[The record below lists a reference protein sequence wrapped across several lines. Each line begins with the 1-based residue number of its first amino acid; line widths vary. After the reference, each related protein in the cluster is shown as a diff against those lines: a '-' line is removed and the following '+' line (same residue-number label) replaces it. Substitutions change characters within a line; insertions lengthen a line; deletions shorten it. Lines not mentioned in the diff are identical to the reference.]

1 MKVIGWNNG
10 SPDNN
15 TGAGYGI
22 RISSED
28 RDKYFKKSWDEIII
42 ELSNED
48 LVSVSLSNSFWEDCI
63 ELRSSKI
70 GKWMINNKLAPWK
83 KGNPPIIR
91 LDPVSNKKFRLSLE
105 KDYSQEFSEESFWSK
120 VAKYALQAGRGL
132 ILTALTLFFCAMDP
146 DTPKWAKA
154 VIIGA
159 LGYFIAV
166 LDVIPDFTPIVGY
179 SDDLGALTVALATV
193 AVHIKTEH
201 RERAE
206 QAIKR
211 VFGKK

>member
-1 MKVIGWNNG
+1 
-10 SPDNN
+10 
-15 TGAGYGI
+15 
-22 RISSED
+22 
-28 RDKYFKKSWDEIII
+28 
-42 ELSNED
+42 
-48 LVSVSLSNSFWEDCI
+48 
-63 ELRSSKI
+63 
-70 GKWMINNKLAPWK
+70 MINNKLAPWK

-91 LDPVSNKKFRLSLE
+91 LDRVSNKKFRLSLE

-166 LDVIPDFTPIVGY
+166 LDAIPDFTPIVGY

-193 AVHIKTEH
+193 AVHIKPEH

-206 QAIKR
+206 QALKR